1 VVIISG
7 FSHSYL
13 RPIKPPGRSGIATFE
28 SNVKIRHPIASN
40 VALFAAAGFLLVAAL
55 GAIGAIYSAIG
66 ALALGIA
73 FLCLC
78 WAMATGR
85 AKITWPFTL

>member
-1 VVIISG
+1 M
-7 FSHSYL
+7 
-13 RPIKPPGRSGIATFE
+13 KT
-28 SNVKIRHPIASN
+28 KHPIASN

-55 GAIGAIYSAIG
+55 GAIGPIYSAIG
-66 ALALGIA
+66 AVVLGIA